1 VRFPLRS
8 LLQTGLLNRFTAF
21 YREPVYPVKTMAI
34 PERKLGGIR
43 AVAALAGVSAA
54 TVSLIL
60 NEKGSFPATT
70 QTRVLEAARELG
82 YRPHPAARSLAG
94 IRTRVVGLAFSHREA
109 IPFPLTDIDYFARA
123 INGATEEAL
132 LRDHSIVVGP
142 PTPQTDVWFR
152 LPLDGVI
159 VFDPVLGDPVP
170 AGLRARSTPM
180 VVVGRDPNGDFD
192 DPCVDIDASSATRI
206 ALDHVWELGARRP
219 ALATFPLM
227 DAFVADCERTYRDW
241 CDERSIVP
249 VESVP
254 RSSWEQA
261 PRDDL
266 IELLGSAR
274 PDAII
279 ALEDILGTESVAA
292 AVELGIE
299 IPTQLKIVA
308 FSDRDSFAGLPLTSV
323 KLDPTRTARAAVG
336 MLIDL
341 IENGELDER
350 SLNIPVQ
357 LVRRAST

>member
-1 VRFPLRS
+1 MA
-8 LLQTGLLNRFTAF
+8 TA
-21 YREPVYPVKTMAI
+21 
-34 PERKLGGIR
+34 ERKTVGIR

-60 NEKGSFPATT
+60 NGKGTFPATT
-70 QTRVLEAARELG
+70 QARVLEAVRELG
-82 YRPHPAARSLAG
+82 YRPHAAARSLAG
-94 IRTRVVGLAFSHREA
+94 VRTRVIALAFSHREA

-142 PTPQTDVWFR
+142 PTPQSDVWFR

-192 DPCVDIDASSATRI
+192 DPCVDNDAGMATRI
-206 ALDHVWELGARRP
+206 ALDHVWEVGARRP
-219 ALATFPLM
+219 AVATFPLM
-227 DAFVADCERTYRDW
+227 DAFVADCERVYREW
-241 CDERSIVP
+241 CAEHSIEP
-249 VESVP
+249 VVWMP

-261 PRDDL
+261 PRDGL
-266 IELLGSAR
+266 VELLGTTR

-279 ALEDILGTESVAA
+279 ALEDILGTEAFAA
-292 AVELGIE
+292 AVALGIE
-299 IPTQLKIVA
+299 VPTELKVVA
-308 FSDRDSFAGLPLTSV
+308 FSDRESFPGLPLTSIQ
-323 KLDPTRTARAAVG
+323 LDPANTARAAVG
-336 MLIDL
+336 LLIDL
-341 IENGELDER
+341 IEHGEVERR
-350 SLNIPVQ
+350 SLNIPVE

>member
-1 VRFPLRS
+1 MA
-8 LLQTGLLNRFTAF
+8 TA
-21 YREPVYPVKTMAI
+21 
-34 PERKLGGIR
+34 ERKTVGIR

-60 NEKGSFPATT
+60 NGKGTFPATT
-70 QTRVLEAARELG
+70 QARVLEAVSELG
-82 YRPHPAARSLAG
+82 YRPHAAARSLAG
-94 IRTRVVGLAFSHREA
+94 VRTRVIALAFSHREA

-142 PTPQTDVWFR
+142 PTPQSDVWFR

-192 DPCVDIDASSATRI
+192 DPCVDNDAGMATRI
-206 ALDHVWELGARRP
+206 ALDHVWEVGARRP
-219 ALATFPLM
+219 AIATFPLM
-227 DAFVADCERTYRDW
+227 DAFVADCERVYREW
-241 CDERSIVP
+241 CAEHSIEP
-249 VESVP
+249 VVWMP

-261 PRDDL
+261 PRDGL
-266 IELLGSAR
+266 VELLGTTR

-279 ALEDILGTESVAA
+279 ALEDILGTEAFAA
-292 AVELGIE
+292 AVELGIDV
-299 IPTQLKIVA
+299 PTELKVVA
-308 FSDRDSFAGLPLTSV
+308 FSDRESFPGLPLTSV
-323 KLDPTRTARAAVG
+323 QLDPANTARAAVG
-336 MLIDL
+336 LLIDL
-341 IENGELDER
+341 IEHGEVERR
-350 SLNIPVQ
+350 SLNIPVE

>member
-1 VRFPLRS
+1 MA
-8 LLQTGLLNRFTAF
+8 TA
-21 YREPVYPVKTMAI
+21 
-34 PERKLGGIR
+34 ERKTVGIR

-60 NEKGSFPATT
+60 NGKGTFPATT
-70 QTRVLEAARELG
+70 QARVLEAVSELG
-82 YRPHPAARSLAG
+82 YTPHAAARSLAG
-94 IRTRVVGLAFSHREA
+94 VRTRVIALAFSHREA

-142 PTPQTDVWFR
+142 PTPQSDVWFR

-192 DPCVDIDASSATRI
+192 DPCVDNDAGMATRI
-206 ALDHVWELGARRP
+206 ALDHVWEMGARRP
-219 ALATFPLM
+219 AIATFPLM
-227 DAFVADCERTYRDW
+227 DAFVADCERVYREW
-241 CDERSIVP
+241 CAEHSIEP
-249 VESVP
+249 VVWMP

-261 PRDDL
+261 PRDGL
-266 IELLGSAR
+266 VELLGTTR

-279 ALEDILGTESVAA
+279 ALEDILGTEAFAA
-292 AVELGIE
+292 AVELGIDV
-299 IPTQLKIVA
+299 PTELKVVA
-308 FSDRDSFAGLPLTSV
+308 FSDRESFPGLPLTSV
-323 KLDPTRTARAAVG
+323 QLDPANTARAAVG
-336 MLIDL
+336 LLIDL
-341 IENGELDER
+341 IEHGQVERR
-350 SLNIPVQ
+350 SLNIPVE

>member
-1 VRFPLRS
+1 MA
-8 LLQTGLLNRFTAF
+8 TA
-21 YREPVYPVKTMAI
+21 
-34 PERKLGGIR
+34 ERKTVGIR

-60 NEKGSFPATT
+60 NGKGTFPATT
-70 QTRVLEAARELG
+70 QARVLEAVSELG
-82 YRPHPAARSLAG
+82 YRPHAAARSLAG
-94 IRTRVVGLAFSHREA
+94 VRTRVIALAFSHREA

-142 PTPQTDVWFR
+142 PTPQSDVWFR

-192 DPCVDIDASSATRI
+192 DPCVDNDAGMATRI
-206 ALDHVWELGARRP
+206 ALDHVWEVGARRP
-219 ALATFPLM
+219 AIATFPLM
-227 DAFVADCERTYRDW
+227 DAFVADCERVYREW
-241 CDERSIVP
+241 CAEHSIEP
-249 VESVP
+249 VVWMP

-261 PRDDL
+261 PRDGL
-266 IELLGSAR
+266 VELLGTTR

-279 ALEDILGTESVAA
+279 ALEDILGTEAFAA
-292 AVELGIE
+292 AVELGID
-299 IPTQLKIVA
+299 IPTELKVVA
-308 FSDRDSFAGLPLTSV
+308 FSDRESFPGLPLTSV
-323 KLDPTRTARAAVG
+323 QLDPANTARAAVG
-336 MLIDL
+336 LLIDL
-341 IENGELDER
+341 IEHGEVERR
-350 SLNIPVQ
+350 SLNIPVE

>member
-1 VRFPLRS
+1 MA
-8 LLQTGLLNRFTAF
+8 TA
-21 YREPVYPVKTMAI
+21 
-34 PERKLGGIR
+34 ERKTVGIR

-60 NEKGSFPATT
+60 NGKGTFPATT
-70 QTRVLEAARELG
+70 QARVLEAVSELG
-82 YRPHPAARSLAG
+82 YTPHAAARSLAG
-94 IRTRVVGLAFSHREA
+94 VRTRVIALAFSHREA

-142 PTPQTDVWFR
+142 PTPQSDVWFR

-192 DPCVDIDASSATRI
+192 DPCVDNDAGMATRI
-206 ALDHVWELGARRP
+206 ALDHVWEMGARRP
-219 ALATFPLM
+219 AIATFPLM
-227 DAFVADCERTYRDW
+227 DAFVADCERVYREW
-241 CDERSIVP
+241 CAEHSIEP
-249 VESVP
+249 VVWMP

-261 PRDDL
+261 PRDGL
-266 IELLGSAR
+266 VELLGTTR

-279 ALEDILGTESVAA
+279 ALEDILGTEVFAA
-292 AVELGIE
+292 AVELGID
-299 IPTQLKIVA
+299 IPTELKVVA
-308 FSDRDSFAGLPLTSV
+308 FSDRESFPGLPLTSV
-323 KLDPTRTARAAVG
+323 QLDPANTARAAVG
-336 MLIDL
+336 LLIDL
-341 IENGELDER
+341 IEHGKVERR
-350 SLNIPVQ
+350 SLNIPVE

>member
-1 VRFPLRS
+1 MSRAAR
-8 LLQTGLLNRFTAF
+8 
-21 YREPVYPVKTMAI
+21 KTV
-34 PERKLGGIR
+34 GIR
-43 AVAALAGVSAA
+43 AVAARAGVSAA

-60 NEKGSFPATT
+60 NGKGSFPAE
-70 QTRVLEAARELG
+70 TRERVMTAVRELG

-94 IRTRVVGLAFSHREA
+94 IRTGVIALAFSHREA

-170 AGLRARSTPM
+170 AGLRDRSTPM

-192 DPCVDIDASSATRI
+192 DPCVDNDAPAATRL
-206 ALDHVWELGARRP
+206 ALDHVWDAGARRP

-227 DAFVADCERTYRDW
+227 DAFVADSERTYRAW
-241 CDERSIVP
+241 CAERSIEPIVW
-249 VESVP
+249 VP

-261 PRDDL
+261 PRDGL
-266 IELLGSAR
+266 VELLGSAR

-279 ALEDILGTESVAA
+279 ALEDVLGTESAA
-292 AVELGIE
+292 AALELGIE
-299 IPTQLKIVA
+299 IPAALKVVA
-308 FSDRDSFAGLPLTSV
+308 FSDRESFPGLPLTSLQ
-323 KLDPTRTARAAVG
+323 LDPSTTARAAVG

-341 IENGELDER
+341 IELGELEER
-350 SLNIPVQ
+350 SLDIPVR

>member
-1 VRFPLRS
+1 
-8 LLQTGLLNRFTAF
+8 
-21 YREPVYPVKTMAI
+21 MAT
-34 PERKLGGIR
+34 PERRVGGIR

-70 QTRVLEAARELG
+70 QARVLEAARELG

-94 IRTRVVGLAFSHREA
+94 IRTRVVGLAFCHREA

-170 AGLRARSTPM
+170 AALRGRSTPM

-192 DPCVDIDASSATRI
+192 DPCVDNDASRATRI
-206 ALDHVWELGARRP
+206 ALDHVWELGSRRP
-219 ALATFPLM
+219 SLATFPLM
-227 DAFVADCERTYRDW
+227 DAFVADSERTYREW
-241 CDERSIVP
+241 CNERSIEP
-249 VESVP
+249 VVRVL

-261 PRDDL
+261 PKSGL
-266 IELLGSAR
+266 VEFLGSVR
-274 PDAII
+274 PDSII
-279 ALEDILGTESVAA
+279 ALEDIVGVESVSAA
-292 AVELGIE
+292 ADLGIE

-308 FSDRDSFAGLPLTSV
+308 FSDRDSFPGLALTSV
-323 KLDPTRTARAAVG
+323 QLDPARTARAAVG

-341 IENGELDER
+341 IENGELHER
-350 SLNIPVQ
+350 SVNIPVQ
-357 LVRRAST
+357 LVRRDST

>member
-1 VRFPLRS
+1 MA
-8 LLQTGLLNRFTAF
+8 TA
-21 YREPVYPVKTMAI
+21 
-34 PERKLGGIR
+34 ERKTVGIR

-60 NEKGSFPATT
+60 NGKGTFPATT
-70 QTRVLEAARELG
+70 QARVLEAVSELG
-82 YRPHPAARSLAG
+82 YRPHAAARSLAG
-94 IRTRVVGLAFSHREA
+94 VRTRVIALAFSHREA

-142 PTPQTDVWFR
+142 PTPQSDVWFR

-192 DPCVDIDASSATRI
+192 DPCVDNDAGMATRI
-206 ALDHVWELGARRP
+206 ALDHVWEVGARRP
-219 ALATFPLM
+219 AVATFPLM
-227 DAFVADCERTYRDW
+227 DAFVADCERVYREW
-241 CDERSIVP
+241 CAEHSIEP
-249 VESVP
+249 VVWMP

-261 PRDDL
+261 PRDGL
-266 IELLGSAR
+266 VELLGTTR

-279 ALEDILGTESVAA
+279 ALEDILGTEAFAA
-292 AVELGIE
+292 AVALGIE
-299 IPTQLKIVA
+299 VPTELKVVA
-308 FSDRDSFAGLPLTSV
+308 FSDRESFPGLPLTSIQ
-323 KLDPTRTARAAVG
+323 LDPANTARAAVG
-336 MLIDL
+336 LLIDL
-341 IENGELDER
+341 IEHGEVERR
-350 SLNIPVQ
+350 SLNIPVE

>member
-1 VRFPLRS
+1 MA
-8 LLQTGLLNRFTAF
+8 TA
-21 YREPVYPVKTMAI
+21 
-34 PERKLGGIR
+34 ERKTVGIR

-60 NEKGSFPATT
+60 NGKGTFPATT
-70 QTRVLEAARELG
+70 QARVLEAVSELG
-82 YRPHPAARSLAG
+82 YRPHAAARSLAG
-94 IRTRVVGLAFSHREA
+94 VRTRVIALAFSHREA

-142 PTPQTDVWFR
+142 PTPQSDVWFR

-192 DPCVDIDASSATRI
+192 DPCVDNDAGMATRI
-206 ALDHVWELGARRP
+206 ALDHVWEMGARRP
-219 ALATFPLM
+219 AIATFPLM
-227 DAFVADCERTYRDW
+227 DAFVADCERVYREW
-241 CDERSIVP
+241 CAEHSIEP
-249 VESVP
+249 VVWMP

-261 PRDDL
+261 PRDGL
-266 IELLGSAR
+266 VELLGTTR

-279 ALEDILGTESVAA
+279 ALEDILGTEAFAA
-292 AVELGIE
+292 AVELGIDV
-299 IPTQLKIVA
+299 PTELKVVA
-308 FSDRDSFAGLPLTSV
+308 FSDRESFPGLPLTSV
-323 KLDPTRTARAAVG
+323 QLDPANTARAAVG
-336 MLIDL
+336 LLIDL
-341 IENGELDER
+341 IEHGEVERR
-350 SLNIPVQ
+350 SLNIPVE